1 MVTIVFLQSLKNQR
15 TTIVVL
21 CLALIAFEALIAAT
35 FNSLYEDLPDI
46 ARDLLRAGGGS
57 PTAYQAATGFRHP
70 MFLVVVVG
78 FVIAASSGAMARE
91 IERGTAFILLARP
104 IERYKVVLVRVA
116 TMVVVLLLML
126 LAAFVGVALGA
137 QVFGLP
143 DLDYGLLALAQVNT
157 LFLLTAV
164 AGYSLFV
171 SSLSND
177 GGKATSISGGI
188 AVVFFFV
195 DFLAGTG
202 GGGGDRQAHAVP
214 LLRPRHRRLGG
225 DARPAQHR
233 GVGRRHRR
241 RTGRRAGG
249 VPAARHHAVG
259 GAAGLS
265 RARTPWR
272 AGVSCRMS
280 ERGTLGN
287 AAVGPP
293 LLWSTSCNPG
303 TVGGGVM
310 APIRRQSLAEARQ
323 LGSGPDGTVPQNTI
337 TLGKWRDDAGC
348 QLTGSHI
355 FSSDGERIHAN
366 ILSVSKRLRLGTPPW
381 STGMVA

>member
-171 SSLSND
+171 SSLSSD
-177 GGKATSISGGI
+177 GGKATSISGGL

-195 DFLAGTG
+195 DFLAGTLEG
-202 GGGGDRQAHAVP
+202 AEPIGRLTLFHYYDPATVVSEGMLDPLNIAV
-214 LLRPRHRRLGG
+214 L
-225 DARPAQHR
+225 A
-233 GVGRRHRR
+233 VV
-241 RTGRRAGG
+241 T
-249 VPAARHHAVG
+249 AVG
-259 GAAGLS
+259 LGAALV
-265 RARTPWR
+265 AFQ
-272 AGVSCRMS
+272 
-280 ERGTLGN
+280 
-287 AAVGPP
+287 
-293 LLWSTSCNPG
+293 
-303 TVGGGVM
+303 
-310 APIRRQSLAEARQ
+310 RR
-323 LGSGPDGTVPQNTI
+323 DI
-337 TLGKWRDDAGC
+337 TR
-348 QLTGSHI
+348 
-355 FSSDGERIHAN
+355 
-366 ILSVSKRLRLGTPPW
+366 
-381 STGMVA
+381 

>member
-143 DLDYGLLALAQVNT
+143 DLDYGLLALGQVNA

-177 GGKATSISGGI
+177 GGKATSIAGGI

-195 DFLAGTG
+195 DYPGRHVG
-202 GGGGDRQAHAVP
+202 GGGGHRQAHPIP
-214 LLRPRHRRLGG
+214 LLRPRHRVTEGMLDPLNIGTW
-225 DARPAQHR
+225 PSS
-233 GVGRRHRR
+233 
-241 RTGRRAGG
+241 
-249 VPAARHHAVG
+249 
-259 GAAGLS
+259 AAGLGAALVAFQRATS
-265 RARTPWR
+265 RVRTAATALPASDVCPGGTFIRRRVRRSLGFPPRDCTLLLEPCAGASLSCVRQGELSGFPLACR
-272 AGVSCRMS
+272 A
-280 ERGTLGN
+280 LI
-287 AAVGPP
+287 A
-293 LLWSTSCNPG
+293 WSM
-303 TVGGGVM
+303 GGG
-310 APIRRQSLAEARQ
+310 
-323 LGSGPDGTVPQNTI
+323 
-337 TLGKWRDDAGC
+337 
-348 QLTGSHI
+348 
-355 FSSDGERIHAN
+355 
-366 ILSVSKRLRLGTPPW
+366 
-381 STGMVA
+381 

>member
-1 MVTIVFLQSLKNQR
+1 MVSIVFLQSLKNQR

-164 AGYSLFV
+164 AGYSFFV

-177 GGKATSISGGI
+177 GGKATSISGGL

-195 DFLAGTG
+195 DFLAGTLEG
-202 GGGGDRQAHAVP
+202 AEAIGRLTLFHYYDPATVVSEGMLDPLNIAV
-214 LLRPRHRRLGG
+214 L
-225 DARPAQHR
+225 A
-233 GVGRRHRR
+233 VV
-241 RTGRRAGG
+241 T
-249 VPAARHHAVG
+249 AVG
-259 GAAGLS
+259 LGAALV
-265 RARTPWR
+265 AFQ
-272 AGVSCRMS
+272 
-280 ERGTLGN
+280 
-287 AAVGPP
+287 
-293 LLWSTSCNPG
+293 
-303 TVGGGVM
+303 
-310 APIRRQSLAEARQ
+310 RR
-323 LGSGPDGTVPQNTI
+323 DI
-337 TLGKWRDDAGC
+337 TR
-348 QLTGSHI
+348 
-355 FSSDGERIHAN
+355 
-366 ILSVSKRLRLGTPPW
+366 
-381 STGMVA
+381 